1 MSGLKDNRQQ
11 KKLFRL
17 TVLFRAFYLF
27 TVCVALSLG
36 TYNMVRFASR
46 PVDDCTWEDTEQG
59 VRIISVEK
67 GGTTERAGMRPG
79 DFLLQIAGEN
89 AISSYRAQRI
99 LNRQEVGEW
108 VDYLILRGDELVQ
121 LRVEIVKA
129 GFDPLYL
136 IMCCIGFLFL
146 FVGLWVAYLRPRDAK
161 VRVLFMMFL
170 SFMLFW
176 TLNYIPPLSSGF
188 RWVLLILRTL
198 SFATIPAFFLYF
210 FLLYPTRHS
219 FLKKHIFF
227 RMLIF
232 LPAFFVIIWF
242 LTALLFEYSI
252 PFLPVGIGLWGLYF
266 IFGIKRLGNAYKQAQ
281 TAKLRQQIRV
291 LRLGITIGTIPPFL
305 LIIPTLLGLRFT
317 IGHYSAPLMGI
328 IPLAFAY
335 AVVRHRLMDIEFII
349 KRSFAYTL
357 LTGLIVGFYFIVVQ
371 FVGRVFQDLS
381 GLTGTIVLLLSTLLV
396 AVLFAPAREKIQGV
410 VDRAFY
416 KESYDYRET
425 LRHFARALNTL
436 MEPEILIETVLTKLC
451 ESMHI
456 RHGYFFVVDEEAG
469 CCKCTQAYSGSV
481 HPKTVNISVDSFF
494 CRKLMIENRPLIL
507 SEELLPNSELSSLIE
522 KLEGVIAVPLHQQ
535 DRFLGFI
542 LLGEKQSDAPY
553 STEDIEL
560 LATLADQVA
569 VAYENGRLHRALT
582 EQERLKRELEIAR
595 QIQMNSLPQTN
606 PSVSGFDIYGCS
618 IPATEVG
625 GDYYDY
631 LNLPGNRLGIVLGDV
646 SGKGTSAALYMSK
659 IQGIFRA
666 LSTSAQSPKEL
677 LCRVNRL
684 TYETIEE
691 KSFMTIIAAILH
703 TDDSSIIFARAGHL
717 PIFYFNQNTHRCSQ
731 WAPQGIALALDEGD
745 LFENTLAE
753 ETKSLQSGDVLLI
766 YSDGLTE
773 AENKAGEEFGEKR
786 LEDVFCRN
794 VHLSARN
801 LSQALIKTV
810 TAFSE
815 DIPQKDDMTIVIVK
829 KI

>member
-1 MSGLKDNRQQ
+1 MSGSKDKNEQ
-11 KKLFRL
+11 KKRL
-17 TVLFRAFYLF
+17 HLTLLYRGFYLLA
-27 TVCVALSLG
+27 VCIALFLG
-36 TYNMVRFASR
+36 IYNMTRFASR
-46 PVDDCTWEDTEQG
+46 PVDECTWEDSEQG

-67 GGTTERAGMRPG
+67 NGTAEKAGIRPG
-79 DFLLQIAGEN
+79 DILLQIAGEN
-89 AISSYRAQRI
+89 AVSGLRAQRI
-99 LNRQEVGEW
+99 LERQKAGEE
-108 VDYLILRGDELVQ
+108 VDYLILRGNELVQ
-121 LRVEIVKA
+121 LRVRIVKA
-129 GFDPLYL
+129 GFVTLYL

-146 FVGLWVAYLRPRDAK
+146 IVGLWVAYLRPLDAK

-188 RWVLLILRTL
+188 RWILLILRTL

-210 FLLYPTRHS
+210 FLLYPTRHP
-219 FLKKHIFF
+219 FLNKHILSKI
-227 RMLIF
+227 LIF
-232 LPAFFVIIWF
+232 LPAFFIMIW
-242 LTALLFEYSI
+242 LLVALVFEYSI

-266 IFGIKRLGNAYKQAQ
+266 ILGIKRLSHSYKEAQ

-305 LIIPTLLGLRFT
+305 LIIPSLLNLRFP

-371 FVGRVFQDLS
+371 MAGRVLQDLS
-381 GLTGTIVLLLSTLLV
+381 GLTGTLVLLVSTILI
-396 AVLFAPAREKIQGV
+396 AVVFAPAREKIQRI

-416 KESYDYRET
+416 RESYDYRVT
-425 LRHFARALNTL
+425 LRQFARALNTL
-436 MEPEILIETVLTKLC
+436 MEPDILIETVLTKLC

-469 CCKCTQAYSGSV
+469 CCICIQAYSGSK
-481 HPKTVNISVDSFF
+481 HSQTVSIPVDSFF
-494 CRKLMIENRPLIL
+494 CRKLRIESKPLVM
-507 SEELLPNSELSSLIE
+507 SEGPSSNHGLPSLID
-522 KLEGVIAVPLHQQ
+522 KLKGVIAVPLHQQ
-535 DRFLGFI
+535 NNFLGFI
-542 LLGEKQSDAPY
+542 LLGEKQSDTPY

-569 VAYENGRLHRALT
+569 VAFENGRLHRALT
-582 EQERLKRELEIAR
+582 EQERLKPELEIAR

-606 PSVSGFDIYGCS
+606 PSISGFDIYGCS

-631 LNLPGNRLGIVLGDV
+631 LNLPGHRLGIVLGDV

-659 IQGIFRA
+659 IQGIFQA
-666 LSTSAQSPKEL
+666 LSASAQSPKEL

-684 TYETIEE
+684 SYETVED

-703 TDDSSIIFARAGHL
+703 IQDSCIIFVRAGHL
-717 PIFYFNQNTHRCSQ
+717 PIFYVNHKTKRCSR
-731 WAPQGIALALDEGD
+731 WAPQGIALALDEGS
-745 LFENTLAE
+745 LFE
-753 ETKSLQSGDVLLI
+753 KSLVEEKKTLHSGDVLMM

-773 AENKAGEEFGEKR
+773 AENPAGEEFGEQR
-786 LEDVFCRN
+786 LEAIFCEKS
-794 VHLSARN
+794 HLSAKDC
-801 LSQALIKTV
+801 SHAIIQTV
-810 TAFSE
+810 TEFSE
-815 DIPQKDDMTIVIVK
+815 DHGQKDDMTIVIVK